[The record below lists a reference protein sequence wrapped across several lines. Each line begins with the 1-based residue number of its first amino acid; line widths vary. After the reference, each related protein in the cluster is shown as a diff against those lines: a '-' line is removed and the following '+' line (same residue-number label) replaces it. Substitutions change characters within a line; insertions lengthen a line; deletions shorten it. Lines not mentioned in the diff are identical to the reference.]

1 MFLITTSDLQAEIE
15 KLKMMAG
22 GSDFGEEKCLMEIRL
37 LKDELLKK
45 EMEMADLT
53 R

>member
-1 MFLITTSDLQAEIE
+1 MFLTTSDLQAEIE

-22 GSDFGEEKCLMEIRL
+22 GTGFGEEKCLMEINL

-45 EMEMADLT
+45 EAEMAEIT